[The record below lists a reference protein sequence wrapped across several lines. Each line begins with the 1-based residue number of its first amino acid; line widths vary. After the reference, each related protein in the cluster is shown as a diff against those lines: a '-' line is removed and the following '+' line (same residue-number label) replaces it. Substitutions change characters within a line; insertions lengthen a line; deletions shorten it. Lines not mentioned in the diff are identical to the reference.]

1 MEGILLGQYVPGK
14 SFLHQLDP
22 RTKIMTSI
30 ILVWVVFLLNK
41 PREFALFGLIILF
54 LYLTAGVIKNIW
66 RIMKPGIYLM
76 LLTVII
82 NMFFTPGKPVI
93 NLVFLVITRE
103 GLIQGLTMGLRLAY
117 LISLSSLLTLT
128 TSPVRMTDGLELLM
142 NPLKKI
148 KFPVSELAMMM
159 NIALRFIPTF
169 WEETEKIIKA
179 QTARGA
185 DFKSRNLSKR
195 MKFMTALLVP
205 LFISAF
211 RRADEYSTAMEAR
224 GYFVGMARTSLYRLK
239 MSIKDYTVLLIIYL
253 MSGLYIASKFD
264 LLNLGIYK

>member
-1 MEGILLGQYVPGK
+1 MEGILLGQYVPGN
-14 SFLHQLDP
+14 SLMHRLDP
-22 RTKIMTSI
+22 RTKILVSL
-30 ILVWVVFLLNK
+30 ILIWVIFLLNR
-41 PREFALFGLIILF
+41 PQEFVLFGGIILF
-54 LYLTAGVIKNIW
+54 FYLMAGVLKNIW

-76 LLTVII
+76 LLTVVI
-82 NMFFTPGKPVI
+82 NMFFTPGKPMI
-93 NLVFLVITRE
+93 NLWFLVITKE

-142 NPLKKI
+142 NPLKKL
-148 KFPVSELAMMM
+148 KFPASELAMMM

-185 DFKSRNLSKR
+185 DFKSRNLGKR

-211 RRADEYSTAMEAR
+211 RRADDYSTAMEAR
-224 GYFVGMARTSLYRLK
+224 GYFVGMERTSLYRLK
-239 MSIKDYTVLLIIYL
+239 ISPIDYIVLVLIYCASAFFIAGKF
-253 MSGLYIASKFD
+253 GLINF
-264 LLNLGIYK
+264 